1 MDEKTKLLEQ
11 LRIDRGNGARS
22 TPESRRSAPIW
33 VVYGLILLIVAGI
46 GAWFFLRPHGPDTA
60 AASSAADA
68 SASAPTADSGSG
80 PSTPAPGSTA
90 LDASGYV
97 VAQRQATVSAKA
109 LGRVIDLRIEEGQR
123 VREGEI
129 VARLDDTNTRAAL
142 LAAQAQLAQAQASLE
157 AARVAF
163 ADQGPIFDRNQKQRA
178 AGVISAQDFDADK
191 ATFNAV
197 QSDLNVKQRMVEVA
211 QANVQ
216 VAQRNEDDMTVRAP
230 FDGVITVKVAQK
242 GEIVSPMSAG
252 GGFARTGIGTIV
264 DMDSLEVDVDVSENF
279 ISRVHVAQPATVRL
293 NAYPDWS
300 IPASVIAIVPTA
312 DRSKA
317 TVMVRVGF
325 KVKDPRILP
334 EMGARVSFLNDAP
347 AAVSSA
353 KSAQLTRG
361 DSHGCCGFDT
371 ERRQELYART
381 PAGRGAARAEP
392 RGAKRGIPGPD
403 GALGL
408 RQDHFAQSHRRPGQ
422 AR

>member
-11 LRIDRGNGARS
+11 LRIDRSDGARS
-22 TPESRRSAPIW
+22 PPESRRSAPIW
-33 VVYGLILLIVAGI
+33 VVYALLLLIVAGI
-46 GAWFFLRPHGPDTA
+46 GAWFFLRPQAPATPVA
-60 AASSAADA
+60 TSSAADA
-68 SASAPTADSGSG
+68 AGSGATADSSAAAGSI
-80 PSTPAPGSTA
+80 GSTA

-109 LGRVIDLRIEEGQR
+109 IGRVDDLRIEDGQH
-123 VREGEI
+123 VKAGQI

-142 LAAQAQLAQAQASLE
+142 LAAQAQLAQAQASLD
-157 AARVAF
+157 AAKVAL
-163 ADQGPIFDRNQKQRA
+163 ADQGPIFERNQKQRA
-178 AGVISAQDFDADK
+178 AGVISAQDFDSDHANY
-191 ATFNAV
+191 NAV
-197 QSDLNVKQRMVEVA
+197 QSDLNVKQQMVEVA
-211 QANVQ
+211 RAQVQ

-264 DMDSLEVDVDVSENF
+264 DMDSLEVEVDVSENF
-279 ISRVHVAQPATVRL
+279 INRVHANQAATVRL

-347 AAVSSA
+347 SA
-353 KSAQLTRG
+353 N
-361 DSHGCCGFDT
+361 
-371 ERRQELYART
+371 
-381 PAGRGAARAEP
+381 
-392 RGAKRGIPGPD
+392 AKN
-403 GALGL
+403 
-408 RQDHFAQSHRRPGQ
+408 
-422 AR
+422 

>member
-11 LRIDRGNGARS
+11 LRIDRSDTARS
-22 TPESRRSAPIW
+22 APDSRRSAPIW
-33 VVYGLILLIVAGI
+33 VVYALLLLIVAGI
-46 GAWFFLRPHGPDTA
+46 GAWFFLRPQGPPTPL
-60 AASSAADA
+60 AASSAAEA
-68 SASAPTADSGSG
+68 GGSAPTADSSAAAG
-80 PSTPAPGSTA
+80 PAGTTA

-109 LGRVIDLRIEEGQR
+109 IGRVVDLRIEDGQH
-123 VREGEI
+123 VKEGEI
-129 VARLDDTNTRAAL
+129 IARLDDTNTRAQL
-142 LAAQAQLAQAQASLE
+142 LQAQAQLAQAQASLE

-163 ADQGPIFDRNQKQRA
+163 ADQAPIFDRNQKQRA
-178 AGVISAQDFDADK
+178 AGVISAQDFDADH
-191 ATFNAV
+191 ANYNAV
-197 QSDLNVKQRMVEVA
+197 QSDLNVKQQMVEVA
-211 QANVQ
+211 RAQVQ

-264 DMDSLEVDVDVSENF
+264 DMDSLEVEVDVSENF
-279 ISRVHVAQPATVRL
+279 INRVHPNQPATVRL

-334 EMGARVSFLNDAP
+334 EMGARVSFLN
-347 AAVSSA
+347 
-353 KSAQLTRG
+353 
-361 DSHGCCGFDT
+361 
-371 ERRQELYART
+371 
-381 PAGRGAARAEP
+381 
-392 RGAKRGIPGPD
+392 
-403 GALGL
+403 
-408 RQDHFAQSHRRPGQ
+408 
-422 AR
+422 

>member
-11 LRIDRGNGARS
+11 LRIDRSDSTRS
-22 TPESRRSAPIW
+22 APESRRSAPIW
-33 VVYGLILLIVAGI
+33 VVYGLLLLIVAGI
-46 GAWFFLRPHGPDTA
+46 GAWFFLRPHGPDTPP
-60 AASSAADA
+60 AASSATDA
-68 SASAPTADSGSG
+68 SASAPTADASTTAG
-80 PSTPAPGSTA
+80 PAGSTA

-109 LGRVIDLRIEEGQR
+109 IGRVVDLRIEDGQH
-123 VREGEI
+123 VKEGEI
-129 VARLDDTNTRAAL
+129 IARLDDTNTHAEL
-142 LAAQAQLAQAQASLE
+142 LAAEAQLAQTQASFE

-178 AGVISAQDFDADK
+178 AGVISAQDFDADH
-191 ATFNAV
+191 ANYNAV
-197 QSDLNVKQRMVEVA
+197 QSDLNVKQQMVEVA
-211 QANVQ
+211 RAQVQ

-264 DMDSLEVDVDVSENF
+264 DMDSLEVEVDVSENF
-279 ISRVHVAQPATVRL
+279 INRVHANQPATVRL

-334 EMGARVSFLNDAP
+334 EMGARVSFLN
-347 AAVSSA
+347 
-353 KSAQLTRG
+353 
-361 DSHGCCGFDT
+361 
-371 ERRQELYART
+371 E
-381 PAGRGAARAEP
+381 GR
-392 RGAKRGIPGPD
+392 
-403 GALGL
+403 
-408 RQDHFAQSHRRPGQ
+408 
-422 AR
+422 

>member
-11 LRIDRGNGARS
+11 LRIDRSIGAHS
-22 TPESRRSAPIW
+22 APESRRSAPIW
-33 VVYGLILLIVAGI
+33 VVYGLLMLIVAGI
-46 GAWFFLRPHGPDTA
+46 GAWFFLRPHAPETPV

-68 SASAPTADSGSG
+68 SGSAPTADASAAAG
-80 PSTPAPGSTA
+80 PAGSTA

-109 LGRVIDLRIEEGQR
+109 IGRVEELRIEDGQH
-123 VREGEI
+123 VKEGEI
-129 VARLDDTNTRAAL
+129 VARLDDTNTRAGL
-142 LAAQAQLAQAQASLE
+142 LAAQAQLAQAQASLD
-157 AARVAF
+157 AAKVAF

-178 AGVISAQDFDADK
+178 AGVISAQDFDADH
-191 ATFNAV
+191 ANYNAV
-197 QSDLNVKQRMVEVA
+197 QSDLNVKQQMVEVA
-211 QANVQ
+211 RAQVQ

-264 DMDSLEVDVDVSENF
+264 DMDSLEVEVDVSENF
-279 ISRVHVAQPATVRL
+279 INRVHPNQAATVRL

-347 AAVSSA
+347 AASA
-353 KSAQLTRG
+353 KN
-361 DSHGCCGFDT
+361 
-371 ERRQELYART
+371 
-381 PAGRGAARAEP
+381 
-392 RGAKRGIPGPD
+392 
-403 GALGL
+403 
-408 RQDHFAQSHRRPGQ
+408 
-422 AR
+422 

>member
-11 LRIDRGNGARS
+11 LRIDRSDTRS
-22 TPESRRSAPIW
+22 APESRRSAPIW
-33 VVYGLILLIVAGI
+33 VVYGLLLIIVAGV
-46 GAWFFLRPHGPDTA
+46 GAWFFLRPHGPETPVV
-60 AASSAADA
+60 ASSAADA
-68 SASAPTADSGSG
+68 SASAPTADSSAAGG
-80 PSTPAPGSTA
+80 PAGTTA

-109 LGRVIDLRIEEGQR
+109 IGRVVDLRIEDGQH
-123 VREGEI
+123 VKEDEI
-129 VARLDDTNTRAAL
+129 IARLDDTNTRAAL
-142 LAAQAQLAQAQASLE
+142 LAAQAQLAQAQAGLD
-157 AARVAF
+157 AAKVAF

-178 AGVISAQDFDADK
+178 AGVISAQDFDADH
-191 ATFNAV
+191 ANYNAV
-197 QSDLNVKQRMVEVA
+197 QSDLNVKQQMVEVA
-211 QANVQ
+211 RANVQ

-264 DMDSLEVDVDVSENF
+264 DMDSLEVEVDVSENF
-279 ISRVHVAQPATVRL
+279 INRVHPNQPATVRL

-347 AAVSSA
+347 VANA
-353 KSAQLTRG
+353 KN
-361 DSHGCCGFDT
+361 
-371 ERRQELYART
+371 
-381 PAGRGAARAEP
+381 
-392 RGAKRGIPGPD
+392 
-403 GALGL
+403 
-408 RQDHFAQSHRRPGQ
+408 
-422 AR
+422 